1 MTLAQDFPTHF
12 CDFTA
17 AQLVAVGT
25 RIGEVLKG
33 LPPQDLFHRQLAS
46 DLIEEIGIL
55 SRILSA
61 RQNGKLDSTK
71 DGLDAERMQ
80 LYSGLAQIIRA
91 GCRHPF
97 AAKAEASLRLCQT
110 LERHGLATQP
120 TGPEDRTAELDLFF
134 AGFDHAPFQ
143 LDLTALD
150 LLSWYQKLK
159 TVHAQYLESAK
170 EELSA
175 ARKTE
180 SLAPPV
186 HEVRHRLAALLSLIC
201 QGIRH
206 QSRKA
211 RAPYDR
217 LTTRLDEALS
227 ATRTGNPRH
236 SRHSVSGKST
246 PPAQAALNG

>member
-61 RQNGKLDSTK
+61 RQNGKLESTK

-97 AAKAEASLRLCQT
+97 AAKAE
-110 LERHGLATQP
+110 
-120 TGPEDRTAELDLFF
+120 EDRTAELDLFF

-175 ARKTE
+175 AGKTE

-186 HEVRHRLAALLSLIC
+186 QEVGHRLAALLSLIC

-217 LTTRLDEALS
+217 LTTRLEEALN